1 MKGKLIVFEGLDK
14 SGKET
19 QSKLLIEY
27 LRSKGFDAVYAD
39 EPTSENPIGRMI
51 KRWLFNEE
59 NIECGKAIT
68 LLYTADRYEHLKKNI
83 IPNLE
88 SGKIVVLD
96 RYYYSTMAYEKALYG
111 VDLGWIKEMN
121 KFVQKP
127 DLVIF
132 IDTDPEECIKRAQ
145 AKDRHEKLELLRKVK
160 KVYDEIKQE
169 EGFFVINGNRP
180 KQEVFEDV
188 KKVAGRV
195 LKIG

>member
-19 QSKLLIEY
+19 QSKLLVEH
-27 LRSKGFDAVYAD
+27 LRSKGFEAVYAD
-39 EPTSENPIGRMI
+39 EPTSENPIGRLI
-51 KRWLFNEE
+51 KAWLSHNEE
-59 NIECGKAIT
+59 IESGKAIA

-83 IPNLE
+83 TPNLE

-111 VDLGWIKEMN
+111 VDIEWIKEMN

-127 DLVIF
+127 DLVIL
-132 IDTDPEECIKRAQ
+132 IDTDPEECIKRAEV
-145 AKDRHEKLELLRKVK
+145 KDRHEKLELLRKVK

-188 KKVAGRV
+188 KKVVERA